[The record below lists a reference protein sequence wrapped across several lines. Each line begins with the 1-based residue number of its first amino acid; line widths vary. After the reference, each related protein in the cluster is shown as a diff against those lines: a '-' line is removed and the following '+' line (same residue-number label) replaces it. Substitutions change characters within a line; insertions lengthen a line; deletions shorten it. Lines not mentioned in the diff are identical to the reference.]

1 MRQLF
6 YSSEILLVNKVAPPI
21 NIPIPIINKPLNIAK
36 ILPKDK
42 KIENKLRS
50 AFFNFKL
57 LFSKNYLMLIN
68 LNSNI
73 TKMGQAHKR
82 LPSHCLI

>member
-21 NIPIPIINKPLNIAK
+21 NIPIPKIKKLLKIAK
-36 ILPKDK
+36 RLPKDK

-50 AFFNFKL
+50 VFFKFKTP
-57 LFSKNYLMLIN
+57 FSPQKIKSLKKL
-68 LNSNI
+68 
-73 TKMGQAHKR
+73 R
-82 LPSHCLI
+82 L

>member
-21 NIPIPIINKPLNIAK
+21 NIPMPKIKKPLKIAK
-36 ILPKDK
+36 RLPKDK

-50 AFFNFKL
+50 VFFGTSKL
-57 LFSKNYLMLIN
+57 LFSKLYHKKY
-68 LNSNI
+68 LNS
-73 TKMGQAHKR
+73 K
-82 LPSHCLI
+82 CLYFEF

>member
-21 NIPIPIINKPLNIAK
+21 NIPMPKIKKPLKIAK
-36 ILPKDK
+36 RLPKDK

-50 AFFNFKL
+50 VFFQLQNSFLANFITIVIAL
-57 LFSKNYLMLIN
+57 QVYFSSL
-68 LNSNI
+68 
-73 TKMGQAHKR
+73 
-82 LPSHCLI
+82 

>member
-21 NIPIPIINKPLNIAK
+21 NIPMPKIKKPLKIAK
-36 ILPKDK
+36 RLPKDK

-50 AFFNFKL
+50 VFFSTSKL
-57 LFSKNYLMLIN
+57 LFSKLYH
-68 LNSNI
+68 NSYRFTGLFFI
-73 TKMGQAHKR
+73 V
-82 LPSHCLI
+82 II